1 MFIILK
7 FPEGIACRIK

>member
-7 FPEGIACRIK
+7 LIQLYGI

>member
-7 FPEGIACRIK
+7 LPEGIACRIK